1 MESFMTSRSADGLTR
16 RSVLAGGSA
25 ATISIGL
32 PSKLMAQATPT
43 IVSTIFGG
51 AFEAAYR
58 KHVVDPFQKKHNAEV
73 VLKYGNSSEW
83 VANSLLNRGSPEIDV
98 IFLAYPDSIRAVNEG
113 LGMTITPADV
123 PNVNNLHPVWYD
135 SYKKQAVGLDYASW
149 GISYRTDSGI
159 PAPTSWLD
167 LFKPEYK
174 GKLILPNITASG
186 GFQTLVMMAKL
197 HGGSEDNI
205 DPGFEAMKRLK
216 PNVRKFYGSNPEAGQ
231 LMDRGDAVIGAMY
244 DNATWY
250 MTDGGKPIRWMIPKE
265 GVLVGMVSLHIAP
278 NTKHL
283 DLCKKFVDFAISKE
297 ANEGFCNQIMAGP
310 TNKLAVLQEPAVS
323 RVPKLDSV
331 IFPDWYKI
339 VRNAP
344 RWIERWNREITA

>member
-1 MESFMTSRSADGLTR
+1 MTKQDQGRGLTR
-16 RSVLAGGSA
+16 RQAMAGAAA
-25 ATISIGL
+25 ATITVAL
-32 PSKLMAQATPT
+32 PRPAAAQATT

-58 KHVVDPFQKKHNAEV
+58 KAVVEPFQKQHNAEV
-73 VLKYGNSSEW
+73 LLKYGTSSEW
-83 VANSLLNRGSPEIDV
+83 VSNSLLNRDAPEIDV

-113 LGMTITPADV
+113 LGMVLTPQDV
-123 PNVNNLHPVWYD
+123 PNVVNLDPVWYD
-135 SYKKQAVGLDYASW
+135 GYKKQAVGLDYASW

-167 LFKPEYK
+167 LFKPEYA
-174 GKLILPNITASG
+174 GKVILPNLTSSG

-205 DPGFEAMKRLK
+205 EPGFEAIKRLK
-216 PNVRKFYGSNPEAGQ
+216 PNIRKFYLSNPEAGQ
-231 LMDRGDAVIGAMY
+231 LMERGDAVIGAMY

-250 MTDGGKPIRWMIPKE
+250 MTDAGKPVRWITPKE
-265 GVLVGMVSLHIAP
+265 GALVGMVSLHIAP
-278 NTKHL
+278 KTRHL

-297 ANEGFCNQIMAGP
+297 ANEAFCNLITAGP
-310 TNKLAVLQEPAVS
+310 TNSKAVLAEPALS
-323 RVPKLDSV
+323 RVPKLSSI

-339 VRNAP
+339 VRYAP
-344 RWIERWNREITA
+344 KWIDRWNREITG